1 MNTLNINIIIRFFL
15 LVLVQGL
22 VFNKF
27 DLFGIYDRY
36 VSLVFV
42 LVFPIKTN
50 RILFLI
56 ISFFFG
62 LTLDYFTNS
71 LGVNAAAFTIIA
83 FIKPYIMSFVFGN
96 FYNPHGVKM
105 IKHYI
110 MESTIYQKIL
120 YILLII
126 LIHHFVMF
134 SLESFAIDQLAL
146 IIKKTIYNSFLS
158 LIFCFTFI
166 YLLVQNER

>member
-83 FIKPYIMSFVFGN
+83 FFKPFIMNFVFGN

-134 SLESFAIDQLAL
+134 SLESFAIDQLAI